1 MSEKKSSKSTKPA
14 DKSVSKHTDK
24 KHSDKPKHTD
34 KTVVK
39 HSDKSK
45 HTDKTAVKHSD
56 KSSKPAKAPVKPE
69 AESGEKYMYPKW
81 DIFLGESD
89 LQGLGVF
96 AGRDFKK
103 DETIEICPY
112 LKIFKG
118 HMNDECEV
126 GDYTF
131 EFDDESEVLI
141 QGYGSMYNHHKE
153 NNVDYFYD
161 EGDDMFEF
169 VALRDIKKGEELTVN
184 YGDDYWNARD
194 EDPLD

>member
-1 MSEKKSSKSTKPA
+1 MSSSSKQ
-14 DKSVSKHTDK
+14 
-24 KHSDKPKHTD
+24 
-34 KTVVK
+34 
-39 HSDKSK
+39 DKSK
-45 HTDKTAVKHSD
+45 SKPKSEKSSSGQKHSE
-56 KSSKPAKAPVKPE
+56 KSKSSSSSKVSKPESKSSSKPENKVPKETKVPKEPKE
-69 AESGEKYMYPKW
+69 TVPAERYMYPKW
-81 DIFLGESD
+81 DVFLGESE

-103 DETIEICPY
+103 DETVEICPY
-112 LKIFKG
+112 LKIYKG

-141 QGYGSMYNHHKE
+141 QGYGSMYNHHKD
-153 NNVDYFYD
+153 NNIDYIYD

-184 YGDDYWNARD
+184 YGDDYWNARE
-194 EDPLD
+194 EDPLN